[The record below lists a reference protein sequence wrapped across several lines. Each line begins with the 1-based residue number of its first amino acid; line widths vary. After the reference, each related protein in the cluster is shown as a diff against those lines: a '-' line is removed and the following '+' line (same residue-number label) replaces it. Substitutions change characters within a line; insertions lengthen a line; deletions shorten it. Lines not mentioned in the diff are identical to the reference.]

1 MRTAAASVHLI
12 AATVGFL
19 SFALLWAAVVWGL
32 VLRNGWAMTRM
43 RHSTVYGIHQV
54 VALLGLTLGAVHAF
68 AQLASPTTF
77 VRLVDTVIPFLNPV
91 DTVGLGLGVVALEVM
106 TAAAV
111 TTLLQRKMGYSR
123 WRGLHALTYAAFM
136 LLVGHV
142 LISGSDVGPP
152 YVWGTILVA
161 WLVTVALWVTTTPA
175 VTLLRHRA
183 RQRTAGRQR
192 GREISVDVDARKCAR
207 FGFCEHEAPE
217 VFHLRSDGRLAYRAS
232 VPDTDAEALIRAAE
246 VCPARAIVLNR
257 MASTVMTAAP
267 EDSGPQLV
275 EPTEPTPVA
284 PAAPATNGSRPQR
297 ETVTELYRRGG
308 RR

>member
-111 TTLLQRKMGYSR
+111 SCPVVTDIGESPCRRKR
-123 WRGLHALTYAAFM
+123 
-136 LLVGHV
+136 
-142 LISGSDVGPP
+142 
-152 YVWGTILVA
+152 
-161 WLVTVALWVTTTPA
+161 
-175 VTLLRHRA
+175 RA
-183 RQRTAGRQR
+183 QTA
-192 GREISVDVDARKCAR
+192 
-207 FGFCEHEAPE
+207 
-217 VFHLRSDGRLAYRAS
+217 
-232 VPDTDAEALIRAAE
+232 
-246 VCPARAIVLNR
+246 ARA
-257 MASTVMTAAP
+257 
-267 EDSGPQLV
+267 
-275 EPTEPTPVA
+275 
-284 PAAPATNGSRPQR
+284 
-297 ETVTELYRRGG
+297 
-308 RR
+308 